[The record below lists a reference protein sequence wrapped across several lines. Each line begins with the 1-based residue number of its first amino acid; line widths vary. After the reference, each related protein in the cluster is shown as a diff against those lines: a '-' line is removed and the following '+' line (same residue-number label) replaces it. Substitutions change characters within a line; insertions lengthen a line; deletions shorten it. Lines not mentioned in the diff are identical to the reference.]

1 MPGSREWEQVICLE
15 FIGIIWTPC
24 LVFEVQEN
32 TEFHLSSSWKILCK
46 SVWNCLLTSFHTHT
60 DSVWF
65 SILFFNNVFL
75 PEAADFKPFYFRA
88 VRLPTSW
95 KNRKTLL
102 SGTRLPLPAHHPYR
116 LNSNHDLVW
125 QCPQCQPDDPSKWNP
140 STHWRQNYLPLYIC
154 PLTKNF
160 KASSKNQKVKSPSID
175 NFLLASIA
183 TAKMVPVTHLPTF
196 WFKGQRG

>member
-88 VRLPTSW
+88 IRLPTSW

-125 QCPQCQPDDPSKWNP
+125 QCPNVSQMILPSEIQVHIEDKI
-140 STHWRQNYLPLYIC
+140 IC
-154 PLTKNF
+154 PYTFVLWPRILK
-160 KASSKNQKVKSPSID
+160 P
-175 NFLLASIA
+175 
-183 TAKMVPVTHLPTF
+183 LPRIKR
-196 WFKGQRG
+196 WNLPP